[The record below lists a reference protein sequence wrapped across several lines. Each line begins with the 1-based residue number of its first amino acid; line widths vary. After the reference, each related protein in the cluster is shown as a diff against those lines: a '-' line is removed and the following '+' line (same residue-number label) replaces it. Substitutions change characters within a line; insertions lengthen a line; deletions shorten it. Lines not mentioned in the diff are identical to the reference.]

1 MNYILNVIVAMAPVK
16 PTLSQVHSVKTG
28 ICQNDKCRERQ
39 LKEKI
44 KIETQFIR
52 KLMSIKQQINDFKQ
66 GFKKGEISKTFFF
79 FVFCSSVCYG
89 KVLQHGTIRCMSAV
103 SQETVERSETDRRS
117 SSLLLQTVPQSSE
130 PFKG

>member
-1 MNYILNVIVAMAPVK
+1 MTVVVAPVK

-28 ICQNDKCRERQ
+28 ICQNDKRRERQ

-79 FVFCSSVCYG
+79 CFRSSACCG
-89 KVLQHGTIRCMSAV
+89 KVLQHGTAGCMWPV

-117 SSLLLQTVPQSSE
+117 SSLLPQTPPQPSE

>member
-1 MNYILNVIVAMAPVK
+1 MTVVVAPVK

-28 ICQNDKCRERQ
+28 ICQNDKRRERQ

-79 FVFCSSVCYG
+79 VFVPVF
-89 KVLQHGTIRCMSAV
+89 A
-103 SQETVERSETDRRS
+103 VERYCSMVPLGACRPFPRKRS
-117 SSLLLQTVPQSSE
+117 SAQRQTDGAQVYSLKLPLSLQSHLRGE
-130 PFKG
+130 